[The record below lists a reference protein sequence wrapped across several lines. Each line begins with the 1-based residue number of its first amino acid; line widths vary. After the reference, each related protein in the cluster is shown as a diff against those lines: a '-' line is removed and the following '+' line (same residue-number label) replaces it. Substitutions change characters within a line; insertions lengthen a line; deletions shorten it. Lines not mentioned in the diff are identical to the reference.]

1 MEFLAGGM
9 LGFGLGWL
17 VCSLAL
23 LIFVKI
29 KGRKDKYVKED

>member
-17 VCSLAL
+17 VCSLTL
-23 LIFVKI
+23 LMFVKI
-29 KGRKDKYVKED
+29 KGRKGKNVLEN